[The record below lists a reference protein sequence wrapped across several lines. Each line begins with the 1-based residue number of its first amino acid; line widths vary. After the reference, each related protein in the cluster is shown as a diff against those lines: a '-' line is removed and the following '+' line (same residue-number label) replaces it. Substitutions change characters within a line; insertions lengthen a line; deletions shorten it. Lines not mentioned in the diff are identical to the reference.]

1 MGRGLGLNYM
11 GTNLI
16 LVLNELKSQQK
27 SHALRGFFKT
37 KKSYFSAFGFAAVLG
52 LAATL
57 GFAAALADAAF
68 TLGAAFAFGAAFFAN
83 ITGAS
88 PFKALIAAV
97 KRLL

>member
-1 MGRGLGLNYM
+1 MGCGLGLNCM

-37 KKSYFSAFGFAAVLG
+37 KKTYFSAFGFAAVLV

-57 GFAAALADAAF
+57 ADATFAF
-68 TLGAAFAFGAAFFAN
+68 GAVFAFGAAFFAN

>member
-1 MGRGLGLNYM
+1 MGRGLGLNCM

-16 LVLNELKSQQK
+16 LVLNELKPQQK

-57 GFAAALADAAF
+57 ADAAF
-68 TLGAAFAFGAAFFAN
+68 TLGAAFTFGAAFFAN